1 MPVRCPSFLEKPYR
15 LLLQDVIHIYA
26 LLNAKARFG
35 IWILTGLM
43 LAQAAMELFTINGIR
58 QLGLVTSNP
67 SGLAQEQP
75 WRALFTHLPDFAHW
89 AAASGERYL
98 FLASCFV
105 ALLIALKNSVTWL
118 AMWKTGQVSER
129 ISQEVAEEIMRRYL
143 YGEYR
148 WHLSQEGA
156 TALQMM
162 LWRNNLSALL
172 IQQLSALTGFLA
184 CFVLFAGLIV
194 QEPVVSLLTIVI
206 IGFGAIA
213 LYAGLRRR
221 IDRSAAEAAKVDAE
235 ENATFIAATRG
246 IRDVLIYGQQQAFL
260 DRFAALLSQRVKPKI
275 FLSLANSVPSNV
287 LEVLGFVMI
296 PMTILLMSQWGAG
309 MGAVLSAV
317 MLLVLTAWRVL
328 PYLNRG
334 VGQMVA
340 IRSLRPMALPV
351 LDFLRALRERPM
363 EIAPSATQE
372 ANFTSRIELS
382 HADFTYPGA
391 EAQSL
396 HDVNITIPKG
406 ALVGLIGPSG
416 AGKSTLCNLLSG
428 LCPPDRGAFLV
439 DGHELD
445 AAEFAAFRRHISFV
459 PQAPFL
465 MAGTLAANVAFSQWG
480 KPWDEALV
488 LEACRQAN
496 LDFISLDAKGILH
509 PIGENGSGLSGGQAQ
524 RVAIARALYAKPDI
538 VIFDEATSALDAGN
552 ENCIVASIERLR
564 GTVTCI
570 IIAHRLTTVEHC
582 DLIYWMDD
590 GRVIASGTP
599 EEILP
604 RYAASFLPQEGMKDS
619 VN

>member
-1 MPVRCPSFLEKPYR
+1 MPVRCPSFLKKAYS
-15 LLLQDVIHIYA
+15 LLLQDVVHIYA
-26 LLNAKARFG
+26 LLNARVRFE
-35 IWILTGLM
+35 IWVLTALM
-43 LAQAAMELFTINGIR
+43 LAQAAMELLTINGIR
-58 QLGLVTSNP
+58 QLGLVTGNP
-67 SGLAQEQP
+67 SGLAEEQP
-75 WRALFTHLPDFAHW
+75 WRALFAHLPDFAHW
-89 AAASGERYL
+89 AAASGERAL

-148 WHLSQEGA
+148 WHLSREGA
-156 TALQMM
+156 AALQMM

-172 IQQLSALTGFLA
+172 VQQLSALTGFLA

-194 QEPVVSLLTIVI
+194 QEPVISLLTIAI

-221 IDRSAAEAAKVDAE
+221 IDRSAAEAAKTDAE

-260 DRFAALLSQRVKPKI
+260 DRFAALLGQRVKPRI

-309 MGAVLSAV
+309 MEAVLSAV
-317 MLLVLTAWRVL
+317 MLLVLTAWRIL

-340 IRSLRPMALPV
+340 IRGLRPMALPV
-351 LDFLRALRERPM
+351 LDFLRTLRERPM
-363 EIAPSATQE
+363 ETVASATQE
-372 ANFTSRIELS
+372 VHFTSCIELS
-382 HADFTYPGA
+382 HADFTYPGSA
-391 EAQSL
+391 TQSL
-396 HDVNITIPKG
+396 HDVNLTIPKG
-406 ALVGLIGPSG
+406 ALVGLVGPSG

-428 LCPPDRGAFLV
+428 LCRPDRGAFLV
-439 DGHELD
+439 DGRELD
-445 AAEFAAFRRHISFV
+445 ASELAAFRRHISFV

-496 LDFISLDAKGILH
+496 LDFISLDAEGILH

-582 DLIYWMDD
+582 DLIYWIDD

-599 EEILP
+599 QDILP
-604 RYAASFLPQEGMKDS
+604 RYAASFLPQEGAADAA
-619 VN
+619 N